1 MKNFKSFFKK
11 NWSTIVLVVF
21 IGLMLIPS
29 VRMPV
34 QVFVQRLI
42 SFSPK
47 AIPEKEQQTIENFN
61 WQLVDEQNNLISFSD
76 LKGEVIIINF
86 WATWCPPC
94 VAEMPD
100 FDALYRSFNSKVKF
114 LFVSNESFEKQLRF
128 KSKNDYKMQLYQPV
142 TNPPEELE
150 SNSLPTSFL
159 IDRKGNIVIKKVGSA
174 DWNSDKVRILITS
187 LL

>member
-1 MKNFKSFFKK
+1 MKNFKSLFKK
-11 NWSTIVLVVF
+11 NWSTIAFVFF

-61 WQLVDEQNNLISFSD
+61 WQLVDVQNNQISFSD
-76 LKGEVIIINF
+76 LSEEVIIINF

-100 FDALYRSFNSKVKF
+100 FDALYKSFNSKVKF

-128 KSKNDYKMQLYQPV
+128 KSKNNFEIPLYQPV
-142 TNPPEELE
+142 SNPPKELE
-150 SNSLPTSFL
+150 SSSLPTSFL
-159 IDRKGNIVIKKVGSA
+159 IDKKGNIVIKKVGSA
-174 DWNSDKVRILITS
+174 DWNSDKVRTLITS